1 MIPMNIALRPTEEI
15 KKIIQSQ
22 DNYHFVINA
31 IVEEVQE
38 KNLDPIR
45 TVSFQE
51 NKYSNGSNAFQLSPF
66 ESEQIMIAI
75 IQDESAKGWELEYD
89 CYKCSGYIRPF
100 CPFPLPLNCPK
111 CGESIDFSDPFLN
124 YEFYYE
130 VYIKGII
137 LKDIRKILDGA

>member
-1 MIPMNIALRPTEEI
+1 MTPMNIALRPTEKI

-31 IVEEVQE
+31 IVEEVKE

-51 NKYSNGSNAFQLSPF
+51 NNYFGGSNAFQLSPF

-75 IQDESAKGWELEYD
+75 IQDESAKGWEFEYD
-89 CYKCSGYIRPF
+89 CYKCSEYIRPC
-100 CPFPLPLNCPK
+100 CPFSLPLDCPK

-124 YEFYYE
+124 YEFYHE
-130 VYIKGII
+130 VYIEGII
-137 LKDIRKILDGA
+137 LKDVRKILD

>member
-1 MIPMNIALRPTEEI
+1 MNISLRPAEKI

-22 DNYHFVINA
+22 DNYPLVINA
-31 IVEEVQE
+31 IVEEVKE

-51 NKYSNGSNAFQLSPF
+51 NNHFGGTNAFQLSPF

-89 CYKCSGYIRPF
+89 CYKCSEYIRSC

-111 CGESIDFSDPFLN
+111 CGKSVDFSDPFSN
-124 YEFYYE
+124 YEFYHD

-137 LKDIRKILDGA
+137 LKDVRKILEGANV